1 MLRQCFHCEQLQ
13 KEVGWPI
20 FQVQYKGSLGS
31 VHFLFTVCNEL
42 CVSLCLLL
50 FPSSL
55 FQFFIHFTCTLT
67 FLKWNLS
74 WNSFLRDWFN
84 FLVRGRSFILTL
96 GVCFTFIFASPV
108 SRSAP
113 AWKMSIPG
121 QPVAQF
127 AAWDYVVFILM
138 LLVSVSIGVYHAIKA
153 RRQQSNQQF
162 LLGGREMRA
171 LPVAMSLTASFMS
184 AVTVIGTPSEVY
196 RYGAIFLVFC
206 ISYTIVAIASAE
218 IFLPIFYR
226 LNITSTYEVSQI
238 KPPSFF
244 KCSSRLLSPLGL
256 FISVLSLFIDT
267 AFTLEFVQDVANQT
281 RSCFVYVSSFFLPSW
296 CSAALTSHHCFEIP
310 PWSCH
315 SLLLQIPG
323 NVLLQTQHFSFKRCF
338 YNTPLDMSVPTK
350 GDYFP
355 I

>member
-1 MLRQCFHCEQLQ
+1 
-13 KEVGWPI
+13 
-20 FQVQYKGSLGS
+20 
-31 VHFLFTVCNEL
+31 
-42 CVSLCLLL
+42 
-50 FPSSL
+50 
-55 FQFFIHFTCTLT
+55 
-67 FLKWNLS
+67 
-74 WNSFLRDWFN
+74 
-84 FLVRGRSFILTL
+84 
-96 GVCFTFIFASPV
+96 
-108 SRSAP
+108 
-113 AWKMSIPG
+113 MSIPG

-238 KPPSFF
+238 KPPPASSNVPPDFCHLWVCLF
-244 KCSSRLLSPLGL
+244 LCSLCSLIQPL
-256 FISVLSLFIDT
+256 
-267 AFTLEFVQDVANQT
+267 
-281 RSCFVYVSSFFLPSW
+281 
-296 CSAALTSHHCFEIP
+296 H
-310 PWSCH
+310 
-315 SLLLQIPG
+315 
-323 NVLLQTQHFSFKRCF
+323 
-338 YNTPLDMSVPTK
+338 
-350 GDYFP
+350 
-355 I
+355 